1 MLYTM
6 SFEDHF
12 SKQAR
17 EYAQYR
23 PHYPSELFNYL
34 ASIAPGHQLAW
45 DCGTGNGQAA
55 LELVKHFDRVV
66 ATDASSDQ
74 SAQAIPHEQIDYRVE
89 RAEEVSLENNSVDL
103 VTVAV
108 AVHWFDLEPFY
119 ETVRRVAIPNGI
131 LAVWTYHLPIVE
143 PTIDQ
148 ILEHYYRKV
157 LSGYWPERIQYLDQ
171 RYQTLPFPFE
181 ELKTPGFEMQAEW
194 NLEQIVGFLEGWSAT
209 KRYKTERG
217 QDPMDIIWSELN
229 QTWGEPG
236 QQRIIRWPLYM
247 RVGRVK

>member
-1 MLYTM
+1 M

-23 PHYPSELFNYL
+23 PHYPRELFDYL

-55 LELVKHFDRVV
+55 LELVKHFDRVF

-74 SAQAIPHEQIDYRVE
+74 LAQAVPHERIDYRVE

-108 AVHWFDLEPFY
+108 AIHWFDLEPFY
-119 ETVRRVAIPNGI
+119 ETVRRVAVSSGI
-131 LAVWTYHLPIVE
+131 LTVWTYHLPIIE

-148 ILEHYYRKV
+148 ILEHYYRDV
-157 LSGYWPERIQYLDQ
+157 LAGYWPERIRYLDQ

-181 ELKTPGFEMQAEW
+181 ELNPPEFEMRAEW
-194 NLEQIVGFLEGWSAT
+194 NLEQIVGFLESWSAT

-217 QDPMDIIWSELN
+217 QDPVGVIWSKLN
-229 QTWGEPG
+229 QTWGEHG
-236 QQRIIRWPLYM
+236 EKRVIRWPLYL
-247 RVGRVK
+247 RVGRIK